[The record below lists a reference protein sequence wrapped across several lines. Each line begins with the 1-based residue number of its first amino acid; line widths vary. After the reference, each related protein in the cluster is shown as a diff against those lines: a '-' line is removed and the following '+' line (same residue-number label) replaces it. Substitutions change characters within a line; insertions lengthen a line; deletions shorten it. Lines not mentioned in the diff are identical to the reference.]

1 MFTKLKETFA
11 YDDVTL
17 IPAYSELKSRSEAN
31 PSMYGYKLPIIA
43 SCMDVFGKDMMEC
56 ITNNNI
62 PFIAHRAFKSAE
74 EQYKEF
80 IPFIPNSNANYQN
93 IWFAVGSVQKY
104 KDWINYLIDKGV
116 RKFCVDMAHGDSL
129 ACIETI
135 KFLRQ
140 RLNNCLNSSNSVFG
154 SPHIIAG
161 NVATQEGF
169 KRLQKAGANGIRVG
183 IASGQICFTPNT
195 KVWYINP
202 SNKMFLK
209 EIQHI
214 QIGDKVLTASGKI
227 RKVINKFINDYSG
240 EIYKIIGEDI
250 TATPTH
256 KFNTFN
262 TITHNKEYIEI
273 SNIDDR
279 FMSFISVDGKTFK
292 KQIDIDEY
300 TGKVYNIEVEDEHT
314 YAVGNSALGVSNCS
328 TNLQCFPADTLVTT
342 SRGLIKIS
350 ELLPTDY
357 VLTHTGE
364 YEKIN
369 SFFEKEYNGDMIK
382 INDILVTPDHPFFVI
397 NKEDES
403 LITEE
408 NYKNY
413 GYWLEAKYITKNH
426 LLISL

>member
-1 MFTKLKETFA
+1 MTLKETYA

-31 PSMYGYKLPIIA
+31 PSMHGYKLPIIA
-43 SCMDVFGKDMMEC
+43 SCMDVFGKDMMKC
-56 ITNNNI
+56 ITKNNI

-74 EQYKEF
+74 EQFKAF
-80 IPFIPNSNANYQN
+80 IPSTYDPNEINYEN

-104 KDWINYLIDKGV
+104 KDWINTLITFGV

-129 ACIETI
+129 SCIDTI
-135 KFLRQ
+135 KFLRR
-140 RLNNCLNSSNSVFG
+140 RLADQPETIFG
-154 SPHIIAG
+154 KPHIIAG
-161 NVATQEGF
+161 NVATPEGF
-169 KRLQKAGANGIRVG
+169 KRLQKAGADGIRVG

-195 KVWYINP
+195 KVWYVSP
-202 SNKMFLK
+202 SGKIYQK

-214 QIGDKVLTASGKI
+214 QVGDKVVTASGKT
-227 RKVINKFINDYSG
+227 RKVINKFINNYSG
-240 EIYKIIGEDI
+240 EIYKIVGDNIA
-250 TATPTH
+250 ATPTH

-262 TITHNKEYIEI
+262 SITHHKEFVEI

-279 FMSFISVDGKTFK
+279 FMSFINAEGKTLE

-314 YAVGNSALGVSNCS
+314 YAVGNSILGVSNCS

-426 LLISL
+426 VLISLE

>member
-1 MFTKLKETFA
+1 MLKLKETYA

-17 IPAYSELKSRSEAN
+17 IPAYSDLKSRSEAN
-31 PSMYGYKLPIIA
+31 PSMYDYKLPIIA
-43 SCMDVFGKDMMEC
+43 SCMDVFGKKMAEC

-62 PFIAHRAFKSAE
+62 PFIAHRAFKSAK
-74 EQYKEF
+74 EQFNEF
-80 IPFIPNSNANYQN
+80 INNSNLEREN

-104 KDWINYLIDKGV
+104 KDWIDTLIELGV

-135 KFLRQ
+135 KYLRK
-140 RLNNCLNSSNSVFG
+140 CLDDLILRYSPFG
-154 SPHIIAG
+154 EAHIIAG
-161 NVATQEGF
+161 NVATPEGF
-169 KRLQKAGANGIRVG
+169 KRLQKAGADGIRVG

-195 KVWYINP
+195 KVWYV
-202 SNKMFLK
+202 STSGKVYQK

-214 QIGDKVLTASGKI
+214 QIGDNVLTASGKP

-250 TATPTH
+250 AATPTH

-262 TITHNKEYIEI
+262 TITHHKEYIDI

-279 FMSFISVDGKTFK
+279 FMSFINTEGKTIK

-300 TGKVYNIEVEDEHT
+300 TGKVYNIEVEDKHT
-314 YAVGNSALGVSNCS
+314 YAVGSSALGVSNCT

-426 LLISL
+426 VLISLE

>member
-1 MFTKLKETFA
+1 MTLKETYA

-31 PSMYGYKLPIIA
+31 PSMHGYKLPIIA

-56 ITNNNI
+56 ITKNNI

-74 EQYKEF
+74 DQFKAF
-80 IPFIPNSNANYQN
+80 IPSTYDPNLNYQN

-104 KDWINYLIDKGV
+104 KDWINTLITFGV

-129 ACIETI
+129 SCIDTI
-135 KFLRQ
+135 KFLRR
-140 RLNNCLNSSNSVFG
+140 RLADQPETIFG
-154 SPHIIAG
+154 KPHIIAG
-161 NVATQEGF
+161 NVATPEGF
-169 KRLQKAGANGIRVG
+169 KRLQKAGADGMRVG

-195 KVWYINP
+195 KVWYISP
-202 SNKMFLK
+202 SGKMYQK

-214 QIGDKVLTASGKI
+214 EVGDKVITASGRA
-227 RKVINKFINDYSG
+227 RKVVNKFINDYSG
-240 EIYKIIGEDI
+240 EIYKIEGENI
-250 TATPTH
+250 SATPTH
-256 KFNTFN
+256 KFYTFN
-262 TITHNKEYIEI
+262 TITHAKEFIEI
-273 SNIDDR
+273 ANIDDR
-279 FMSFISVDGKTFK
+279 FMTFINAEGKTLE

-314 YAVGNSALGVSNCS
+314 YAVGNSILGVSNCS

-426 LLISL
+426 VLISLE

>member
-1 MFTKLKETFA
+1 MTLKETYA

-31 PSMYGYKLPIIA
+31 PSMHGYKLPIIA
-43 SCMDVFGKDMMEC
+43 SCMDVFGKDMMKC
-56 ITNNNI
+56 ITKNNI

-74 EQYKEF
+74 EQFKAF
-80 IPFIPNSNANYQN
+80 IPSTYDPNEINYEN

-104 KDWINYLIDKGV
+104 KDWINTLITFGV

-129 ACIETI
+129 SCIDTI
-135 KFLRQ
+135 KFLRR
-140 RLNNCLNSSNSVFG
+140 RLADQPETIFG
-154 SPHIIAG
+154 KPHIIAG
-161 NVATQEGF
+161 NVATPEGF
-169 KRLQKAGANGIRVG
+169 KRLQKAGADGIRVG

-195 KVWYINP
+195 KVWYVSP
-202 SNKMFLK
+202 SGKIYQK

-214 QIGDKVLTASGKI
+214 QVGDKVVTASGKT
-227 RKVINKFINDYSG
+227 RKVINKFINNYSG
-240 EIYKIIGEDI
+240 EIYKIVGDNIA
-250 TATPTH
+250 ATPTH

-262 TITHNKEYIEI
+262 SITHHKEFVEI

-279 FMSFISVDGKTFK
+279 FMSFINAEGKTLE

-314 YAVGNSALGVSNCS
+314 YAVGNSILGVSNCS

-426 LLISL
+426 ILISLE